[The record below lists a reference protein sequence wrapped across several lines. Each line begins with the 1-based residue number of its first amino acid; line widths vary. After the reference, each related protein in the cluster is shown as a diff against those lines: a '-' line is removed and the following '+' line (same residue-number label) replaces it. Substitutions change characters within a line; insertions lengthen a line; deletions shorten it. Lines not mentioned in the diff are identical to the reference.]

1 MAEFQLSEFE
11 ELIDNEKLKSAS
23 SFQILQNIN
32 QINTPPNSGFSVEI
46 VKSLVRD
53 FLVYL
58 VAASLNQ
65 LD

>member
-1 MAEFQLSEFE
+1 LAEFQLSEFE